1 MTDGPKAMRADA
13 RATRERILTAAAV
26 VLREDPTASLA
37 DIAAHADVG
46 RATVYRHFPTLEA
59 LRVAIVKEAEAIG
72 KRIVDEELGP
82 LLRGEATGQTTTAL
96 LRQLLERG
104 LTIDEGREDLTFV
117 EPAPHDA
124 LITTFAPLATAMIK
138 RGIKSGEF
146 RTSASPDALGDALA
160 ALVIHMAR
168 RTRAD
173 GLPVKDAL
181 DAVMTFVRGF
191 TAPGGTPV
199 VGRAGAGEDG

>member
-1 MTDGPKAMRADA
+1 MTDAPKAMRSDA
-13 RATRERILTAAAV
+13 RETHRRILASAAV
-26 VLREDPTASLA
+26 VLRADPSASLA
-37 DIAAHADVG
+37 DVGAHAEVG

-59 LRVAIVKEAEAIG
+59 LRAAMVKEAELVG
-72 KRIVDEELGP
+72 RRMVDEELGP
-82 LLRGEATGQTTTAL
+82 LLRGESTSQTTTAL
-96 LRQLLERG
+96 MRQLLERA
-104 LTIDEGREDLTFV
+104 LTIDEGLEEMTIV

-138 RGIKSGEF
+138 RGLKTGEF
-146 RTSASPDALGDALA
+146 RQTADPAALGDALA

-173 GLPVKDAL
+173 GMPVQDAL

-191 TAPGGTPV
+191 SA
-199 VGRAGAGEDG
+199 RGA